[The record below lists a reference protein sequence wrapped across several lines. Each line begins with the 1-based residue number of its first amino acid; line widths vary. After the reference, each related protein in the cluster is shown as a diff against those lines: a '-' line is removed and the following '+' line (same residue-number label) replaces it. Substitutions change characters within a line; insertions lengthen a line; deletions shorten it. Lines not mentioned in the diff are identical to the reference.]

1 MGLGEQL
8 RKAMERL
15 RNSSVLDQQT
25 VKETV
30 KDIQRALISSDVEVT
45 LVLELSRKI
54 EESAFKD
61 LPSRINRREH
71 LIKTT
76 YDLLAEVLG
85 GTPKV
90 PENPERILMVGLF
103 GSGKTTSIGKIA
115 RWYAKRGKKVGV
127 IAADTFRPAAFE
139 QLQQVAGTAR
149 AEFFGMKGEKNAA
162 VVAEKGVKQF
172 KGFDLV
178 VCDSAGRN
186 ALDEALTK
194 EIKEIG
200 NAFKPTNTWLV
211 IGADMGQTAKKQA
224 KAFHEAVGVNGIIIT
239 RIDGSAKGGG
249 ALAACHETKA
259 PVLFLGTGEKPD
271 DLQAFDAQ
279 RYLSRIMGYGDL
291 QSLLEKA
298 KEVQE
303 EEELDL
309 EGLMEENFTLKT
321 FYKQLKAAR
330 KMGPLS
336 KVMDMMG
343 LGAQLPKEMLEV
355 GEEKLDGFKVM
366 IDSMTEEERNDPEK
380 FNRSRIA
387 RVAKGAG
394 KTQQEVRELLKQYKN
409 MAKVFKQ
416 FKGID
421 QKKLEKGG
429 VQGLLKKFRGFEKK
443 RKLKLR

>member
-1 MGLGEQL
+1 M
-8 RKAMERL
+8 
-15 RNSSVLDQQT
+15 
-25 VKETV
+25 
-30 KDIQRALISSDVEVT
+30 
-45 LVLELSRKI
+45 
-54 EESAFKD
+54 
-61 LPSRINRREH
+61 
-71 LIKTT
+71 
-76 YDLLAEVLG
+76 
-85 GTPKV
+85 
-90 PENPERILMVGLF
+90 
-103 GSGKTTSIGKIA
+103 
-115 RWYAKRGKKVGV
+115 
-127 IAADTFRPAAFE
+127 
-139 QLQQVAGTAR
+139 
-149 AEFFGMKGEKNAA
+149 
-162 VVAEKGVKQF
+162 
-172 KGFDLV
+172 
-178 VCDSAGRN
+178 
-186 ALDEALTK
+186 
-194 EIKEIG
+194 
-200 NAFKPTNTWLV
+200 
-211 IGADMGQTAKKQA
+211 
-224 KAFHEAVGVNGIIIT
+224 
-239 RIDGSAKGGG
+239 
-249 ALAACHETKA
+249 
-259 PVLFLGTGEKPD
+259 GTGEKPD

-429 VQGLLKKFRGFEKK
+429 VQGLLKKFKGFEKK